1 MGAGH
6 QKAQAPDERV
16 RDRSSITDGQYNGT
30 SVGSPEGKVWGA
42 SGSNVLMCQERTRPR
57 KGTGTLCHPQPD
69 TWP

>member
-6 QKAQAPDERV
+6 QKAQAPDERGETGV
-16 RDRSSITDGQYNGT
+16 R
-30 SVGSPEGKVWGA
+30 SPMANIMERPWEALKGKVWGA
-42 SGSNVLMCQERTRPR
+42 SGSNVLMCQECTRPR